1 MECYVLT
8 REAERRR
15 QRQRGALGQARLG
28 APWLSSVRAQEA
40 VVRLYRR
47 TAPARASAE
56 RRVVR
61 TCGVQYAHTRIAVPR
76 CPDGR
81 TAPRDSTRNS
91 LTVTAGPARPQQAH
105 VSMDESRL
113 FNYRISRLR
122 RSRVPSPSDTP
133 DEPARTPLRLREL
146 RDPLPAGSRRT
157 IGRVVRRRRPLAL
170 PLRASWRTHSHV
182 EYVTFRRG
190 RYIHRVWPSGRL
202 EIRS

>member
-1 MECYVLT
+1 MGCYVLT

-113 FNYRISRLR
+113 FLI
-122 RSRVPSPSDTP
+122 
-133 DEPARTPLRLREL
+133 
-146 RDPLPAGSRRT
+146 
-157 IGRVVRRRRPLAL
+157 
-170 PLRASWRTHSHV
+170 
-182 EYVTFRRG
+182 
-190 RYIHRVWPSGRL
+190 
-202 EIRS
+202 